1 MLSAFTGFIS
11 LISNFV
17 KLLITG
23 VESVISFGKM
33 VVEYLQLFSSFIPVQ
48 FTALFLIVVI
58 VSLIYLIVGR

>member
-1 MLSAFTGFIS
+1 MSALTSFIS

-17 KLLITG
+17 KLLVTG

-33 VVEYLQLFSSFIPVQ
+33 AVEYMQLFVGFIPVQ
-48 FTALFLIVVI
+48 FTALFLIVVT

>member
-1 MLSAFTGFIS
+1 MSAFTGFIS

-33 VVEYLQLFSSFIPVQ
+33 AVDYLQLFASFIPVQ
-48 FTALFLIVVI
+48 FTALFLIVVT